1 MHQPLMFAVCGA
13 LLGASAPLVV
23 GTGGEAGASEPSPV
37 QVTCT
42 NLNGG
47 SGSLTLSG
55 CDDHRDSGGGGVMQ
69 ISEGINGSVTI
80 SVTWNSGLTTVEP
93 VTEGRVLNG
102 AGDRCQPP
110 RGYTNDS
117 EAKFKGTVT
126 GGTASDLVGG
136 AAKSTIC
143 GFSKSNNSNTL
154 LVENKPHTYVT
165 F

>member
-1 MHQPLMFAVCGA
+1 MHRRLNLAVSGA
-13 LLGASAPLVV
+13 LLSASAMLVV
-23 GTGGEAGASEPSPV
+23 GTDGEAGASDPSPL

-42 NLNGG
+42 NLIGG
-47 SGSLTLSG
+47 SASQTLSG
-55 CDDHRDSGGGGVMQ
+55 CDHHRDSGGGGMMQ
-69 ISEGINGSVTI
+69 TSEGINGSVTI

-93 VTEGRVLNG
+93 VTEGRVLTG

-110 RGYTNDS
+110 REYTNDS
-117 EAKFKGTVT
+117 ETKFKGIVT

-143 GFSKSNNSNTL
+143 VFSKSNTL

>member
-1 MHQPLMFAVCGA
+1 MHRPLTFAACGA
-13 LLGASAPLVV
+13 LLGASAMLVV
-23 GTGGEAGASEPSPV
+23 GTGGDAGASEPSPV
-37 QVTCT
+37 LVACT
-42 NLNGG
+42 SQSGG
-47 SGSLTLSG
+47 QDSQTLSG
-55 CDDHRDSGGGGVMQ
+55 CNHHKITGGGGVIQ
-69 ISEGINGSVTI
+69 TAEGINGSVTI

-93 VTEGRVLNG
+93 VTEGHVLTG

-117 EAKFKGTVT
+117 ETKFKGIVT

-143 GFSKSNNSNTL
+143 VFSKSNTL